1 MTDSKIGPNRT
12 PPNAGQG
19 RPKGALNK
27 TTSLLKEA
35 ILLAAEQRGSDG
47 LGKDGLTGYCQFL
60 ADEQP
65 RAFAQLLGKV
75 LPMQVALTTFG
86 KPAHEYS
93 DAELMAI
100 IAAGEQER

>member
-1 MTDSKIGPNRT
+1 VSDNKVVANRK

-35 ILLAAEQRGSDG
+35 ILLAAEQQGSNG
-47 LGKDGLTGYCQFL
+47 AGKDGLAGYCQFL
-60 ADEQP
+60 AEKEP

-75 LPMQVALTTFG
+75 LPMQVALDGITSPVVPVINVTIG
-86 KPAHEYS
+86 APE
-93 DAELMAI
+93 
-100 IAAGEQER
+100 